1 MAKVRLDAL
10 SDFMSRQ
17 CVKCP
22 RPLPRD
28 GVGREP
34 RRKVALRRAQL
45 AAELRAAEQSPQ
57 QRADACDVARVSRH
71 GGGGRQLHVVAVR
84 VENGWH
90 CACTSQHV
98 GVGWGTNGA
107 GFSAAAPPWL
117 HQVTR
122 RVLGRNAL

>member
-1 MAKVRLDAL
+1 
-10 SDFMSRQ
+10 MSRQ

-90 CACTSQHV
+90 CACTSQCRGRLGHERGRV
-98 GVGWGTNGA
+98 QCRRTAV
-107 GFSAAAPPWL
+107 APPGDEARAGA
-117 HQVTR
+117 QRIVKE
-122 RVLGRNAL
+122 ALLVRDGL